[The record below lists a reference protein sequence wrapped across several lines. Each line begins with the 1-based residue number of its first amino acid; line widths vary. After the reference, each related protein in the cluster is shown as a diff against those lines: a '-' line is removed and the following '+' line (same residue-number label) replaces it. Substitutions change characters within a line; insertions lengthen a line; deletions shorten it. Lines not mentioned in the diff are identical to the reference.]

1 MTTLIIFLIILGVIV
16 FVHEFGHFIFAKKAG
31 VHVYEFSIGF
41 GPKLFSFK
49 RKNDETEYM
58 VRLIPL
64 GGYVAMAGELS
75 GEEDDKS
82 IKADK
87 RLYNKPW
94 FSRLMVMFAGVMN
107 NFILGFIILFLIGII
122 YGTAFSTNIIDSIDK
137 KYPLYK
143 EGVRNKDRI
152 IKINNAKITDYDDI
166 QTELAV
172 IKEKSKISVT
182 VLKPNGKTKTVKV
195 KPKYN
200 KKDKKYYYGIS
211 IKTEVKKGI
220 VSSLKYA
227 CVKFLDIFKQMILV
241 IKYLFIGRIG
251 LKSLSGPVGIYTVVG
266 QAKSS
271 LYMILYLTAYLSI
284 NVGFINLF
292 PFPAFDGGH
301 ILFLIIEKIKG
312 SKVNP
317 EIENKLNGIG
327 FVLLMLLMI
336 IITIKD
342 IITLL

>member
-1 MTTLIIFLIILGVIV
+1 MITLILFLLILGVIV
-16 FVHEFGHFIFAKKAG
+16 FVHEFGHFIFAKKTG

-41 GPKLFSFK
+41 GPKIFSFR

-58 VRLIPL
+58 IKLIPL

-82 IKADK
+82 IKEDK
-87 RLYNKPW
+87 RLYKKPW
-94 FSRLMVMFAGVMN
+94 LSRLMVMFAGVMN
-107 NFILGFIILFLIGII
+107 NFILGFILLFIIGLI
-122 YGTAFSTNIIDSIDK
+122 YGTTFSTNIIDNIDK
-137 KYPLYK
+137 TYPLYQ
-143 EGVRNKDRI
+143 EGVRNNDKI
-152 IKINNAKITDYDDI
+152 IKINNAKIKDYDDI
-166 QTELAV
+166 QTELA
-172 IKEKSKISVT
+172 ISGEKSKITIT
-182 VLKPNGKTKTVKV
+182 VLKPSRKTKTVKI

-200 KKDKKYYYGIS
+200 KKDKRYYYGIS
-211 IKTEVKKGI
+211 VKTEVKKGFL
-220 VSSLKYA
+220 SSIKYA
-227 CVKFLDIFKQMILV
+227 FIKFGDIFKQMLLV
-241 IKYLFIGRIG
+241 IKNLFIGRLG
-251 LKSLSGPVGIYTVVG
+251 LNSLSGPVGIYTVVG

-284 NVGFINLF
+284 NVGFINLI

-317 EIENKLNGIG
+317 ELENKINAIG
-327 FVLLMLLMI
+327 FTILMLLML
-336 IITIKD
+336 IITVKD